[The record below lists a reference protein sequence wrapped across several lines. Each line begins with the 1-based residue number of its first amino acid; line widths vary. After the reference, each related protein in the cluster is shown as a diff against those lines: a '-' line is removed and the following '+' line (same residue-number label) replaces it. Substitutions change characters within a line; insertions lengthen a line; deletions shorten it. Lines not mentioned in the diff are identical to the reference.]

1 MVGSRGGAVCDR
13 GDVLGAEA
21 PLGVT
26 RYATTSIAN
35 ASIAWRGQLIPP
47 WPSPRSTTNRPP
59 RRLFSGDVATSR
71 TCPADPV
78 LSDSARVVQSLH
90 QRCLQSF
97 HQRCLEAVRLQTPHL
112 ELLLEL
118 GHLQLG
124 CGSLWH
130 CDTNGRV
137 GVGAVPYESTPSS
150 SRRDR
155 DRDFLDGE
163 RGAISQVSPSWQW
176 RALCSASGRSLVPR
190 ELLLGRDLTVRLTR
204 NLSIGSPLVSL
215 EGPATWPREDHPKP
229 GSRAFVNSTS
239 ASRHRADASSPL
251 EVSLTCLQ
259 SVVDTEEITNPAS
272 SA

>member
-1 MVGSRGGAVCDR
+1 M
-13 GDVLGAEA
+13 GAEA

-78 LSDSARVVQSLH
+78 LSDSARALSSPCISAASSRSTSVALRPSVSRPLILSSSL
-90 QRCLQSF
+90 SSATF
-97 HQRCLEAVRLQTPHL
+97 
-112 ELLLEL
+112 
-118 GHLQLG
+118 
-124 CGSLWH
+124 SLDAGVFGT

-163 RGAISQVSPSWQW
+163 RGAISKVSPDLGNGA
-176 RALCSASGRSLVPR
+176 RSAVLPDASLVPPR
-190 ELLLGRDLTVRLTR
+190 TFCPNPDLSAVRLTR
-204 NLSIGSPLVSL
+204 NLFP
-215 EGPATWPREDHPKP
+215 
-229 GSRAFVNSTS
+229 S
-239 ASRHRADASSPL
+239 APHGKS
-251 EVSLTCLQ
+251 
-259 SVVDTEEITNPAS
+259 
-272 SA
+272 